1 MSQGVNPYSV
11 TDSQIQLLAT
21 LDSTQQEGTQDPV
34 SQPQTDASDLDA
46 DHEDGTPTDS
56 NGPGH
61 MTTLPEYATVQL
73 DRFTLGPLGGEA
85 GSSAIND
92 AYAEAVHYR
101 PNAFEVPNGSAGRAF
116 VAQLSK
122 YLLCFGNAGSFEGQA
137 LKVAMVF
144 QQLLL
149 QRPFRSS
156 SMANAKCLQRRLDT
170 WQQGDL
176 GQLLHECRT
185 IQSQLEKQE
194 KRQQSRESDSAR
206 HFASLV
212 ETGKLGS
219 ALRQLSDGPS
229 GGIHYLDDVIGDAS
243 VRDILKDKHP
253 QAEPLH
259 LDAVIPGQ
267 APAPPHS
274 VLFESLTREVVR
286 RAALHTQGAAG
297 PSGVDADSW
306 RRMCTS
312 FGECSDELCDALAK
326 CARRLATYVDPTS
339 LEAYV
344 AYRLIPLDKKPGV
357 RPIGIGEVMRRI
369 LGKAILR
376 LTNQDIKEAAG
387 SLQLCAGQENGIE
400 AAIHAMHDV
409 FQDEETEGILLADAS
424 NAFNR
429 LNRAVCLRN
438 VQHLCPSLAPTV
450 INSYRQPARL
460 FVGGEC
466 IMSSEGTTQGDP
478 IAMPMYAIGVVPLL
492 QSIATEGAVQ
502 AWFADDSGAGGKV
515 LKLCQWWDSLTEKG
529 PSFGYLLNAAKSVL
543 LVKPQHYHKAVE
555 VFAGT
560 GVDIRMDGCRHLGAA
575 LGSPEFIT
583 RYLQQKAE
591 AWVQEVSRLTEIAAT
606 QPQAPY
612 SVFVL
617 GLEHK
622 WTFLSRVMSDVD
634 AAMAP
639 VEAAVVDDLI
649 PALSGR
655 PVSLVERELLALP
668 CRHEGM
674 GLTKPTSLGSQYIS
688 SRRVSAPISCR
699 IAQQVRAI
707 KRKVASDGRNGSK
720 AEATILPAS
729 LEPEMQH
736 VISLASKKGS
746 SSWLTCRP
754 LARHGFSLSK
764 GEFQDAICLRYNW
777 LPPRLPSSWCCG
789 RKFDI
794 SHALSCPT
802 GGFPLCVIMR
812 FVTPLPSC
820 SRESPTTSRLSLS
833 F

>member
-1 MSQGVNPYSV
+1 MQSRCCQCNGNGLCVRCNCARNGRSCQNCLPLGKDRCRNSAQATRASAYGADPTSGAATSGDGTNPGPASFDVGGADADLQLLSSSCPPLPNCQREQDRDTAVDTAVDTAMSTVWDVVQDMSQGVNPYSV
-11 TDSQIQLLAT
+11 RDSQIQLLAT
-21 LDSTQQEGTQDPV
+21 LDCTQQEGTQDPV

-56 NGPGH
+56 NGPGQ

-73 DRFTLGPLGGEA
+73 DRFTLGSLGGEA

-149 QRPFRSS
+149 QKPFSS
-156 SMANAKCLQRRLDT
+156 SSTAYAKCLQRRLDT

-194 KRQQSRESDSAR
+194 KRQQSRESDSER
-206 HFASLV
+206 QFASLV

-229 GGIHYLDDVIGDAS
+229 GGIHHLDDVIGDAS
-243 VRDILKDKHP
+243 VRDILRDKHP

-267 APAPPHS
+267 APAPPHP

-326 CARRLATYVDPTS
+326 CARRLATTYVDPTS

-344 AYRLIPLDKKPGV
+344 ACRLIPLDKKPGV

-429 LNRAVCLRN
+429 LNRAVCLCN

-450 INSYRQPARL
+450 INSY
-460 FVGGEC
+460 
-466 IMSSEGTTQGDP
+466 
-478 IAMPMYAIGVVPLL
+478 
-492 QSIATEGAVQ
+492 
-502 AWFADDSGAGGKV
+502 
-515 LKLCQWWDSLTEKG
+515 
-529 PSFGYLLNAAKSVL
+529 
-543 LVKPQHYHKAVE
+543 
-555 VFAGT
+555 
-560 GVDIRMDGCRHLGAA
+560 
-575 LGSPEFIT
+575 
-583 RYLQQKAE
+583 
-591 AWVQEVSRLTEIAAT
+591 
-606 QPQAPY
+606 
-612 SVFVL
+612 
-617 GLEHK
+617 
-622 WTFLSRVMSDVD
+622 
-634 AAMAP
+634 
-639 VEAAVVDDLI
+639 
-649 PALSGR
+649 
-655 PVSLVERELLALP
+655 
-668 CRHEGM
+668 
-674 GLTKPTSLGSQYIS
+674 
-688 SRRVSAPISCR
+688 
-699 IAQQVRAI
+699 
-707 KRKVASDGRNGSK
+707 
-720 AEATILPAS
+720 
-729 LEPEMQH
+729 
-736 VISLASKKGS
+736 
-746 SSWLTCRP
+746 
-754 LARHGFSLSK
+754 
-764 GEFQDAICLRYNW
+764 
-777 LPPRLPSSWCCG
+777 
-789 RKFDI
+789 
-794 SHALSCPT
+794 
-802 GGFPLCVIMR
+802 
-812 FVTPLPSC
+812 
-820 SRESPTTSRLSLS
+820 
-833 F
+833 

>member
-1 MSQGVNPYSV
+1 
-11 TDSQIQLLAT
+11 
-21 LDSTQQEGTQDPV
+21 
-34 SQPQTDASDLDA
+34 
-46 DHEDGTPTDS
+46 
-56 NGPGH
+56 

-116 VAQLSK
+116 VTQLSK

-149 QRPFRSS
+149 QKPFRSS
-156 SMANAKCLQRRLDT
+156 STAYAKCLQRRLDT

-229 GGIHYLDDVIGDAS
+229 GGIHHRDNVIGDAS

-253 QAEPLH
+253 QAEPLR

-267 APAPPHS
+267 APAPPHL

-326 CARRLATYVDPTS
+326 CARRLATTYVDLPS

-344 AYRLIPLDKKPGV
+344 ACRLIPLDKKKPGV

-460 FVGGEC
+460 FDGGEC

-515 LKLCQWWDSLTEKG
+515 LKLRQWWDSLTEKG
-529 PSFGYLLNAAKSVL
+529 PSFGYFLNAAKSVL
-543 LVKPQHYHKAVE
+543 LVKPQHYRKAVE

-606 QPQAPY
+606 QPQAAY
-612 SVFVL
+612 SVFVH
-617 GLEHK
+617 GLKHK

-668 CRHEGM
+668 CRHGGM
-674 GLTKPTSLGSQYIS
+674 GLTKPTSLGSQYLS
-688 SRRVSAPISCR
+688 SRRVSAPISSR
-699 IAQQVRAI
+699 IA
-707 KRKVASDGRNGSK
+707 
-720 AEATILPAS
+720 
-729 LEPEMQH
+729 
-736 VISLASKKGS
+736 
-746 SSWLTCRP
+746 
-754 LARHGFSLSK
+754 
-764 GEFQDAICLRYNW
+764 
-777 LPPRLPSSWCCG
+777 
-789 RKFDI
+789 
-794 SHALSCPT
+794 
-802 GGFPLCVIMR
+802 
-812 FVTPLPSC
+812 
-820 SRESPTTSRLSLS
+820 
-833 F
+833 

>member
-1 MSQGVNPYSV
+1 MQG
-11 TDSQIQLLAT
+11 
-21 LDSTQQEGTQDPV
+21 
-34 SQPQTDASDLDA
+34 
-46 DHEDGTPTDS
+46 
-56 NGPGH
+56 
-61 MTTLPEYATVQL
+61 
-73 DRFTLGPLGGEA
+73 
-85 GSSAIND
+85 
-92 AYAEAVHYR
+92 
-101 PNAFEVPNGSAGRAF
+101 
-116 VAQLSK
+116 LSK
-122 YLLCFGNAGSFEGQA
+122 DRRWRLPWCSSNCSS
-137 LKVAMVF
+137 
-144 QQLLL
+144 
-149 QRPFRSS
+149 RSRS
-156 SMANAKCLQRRLDT
+156 VPPTAYAKCLQRRLDT

-194 KRQQSRESDSAR
+194 KRQQSRKSDSAR

-212 ETGKLGS
+212 ETGKLDS

-229 GGIHYLDDVIGDAS
+229 GGIHHLDDVIGDAS

-267 APAPPHS
+267 APAPPHP

-286 RAALHTQGAAG
+286 WAALRTQGAGG
-297 PSGVDADSW
+297 PSGVDADTW

-326 CARRLATYVDPTS
+326 CARRLATTYVDPTP

-344 AYRLIPLDKKPGV
+344 ACRLIPLDKKPGV

-502 AWFADDSGAGGKV
+502 AWFADESGAGGKV
-515 LKLCQWWDSLTEKG
+515 LKLRQWWDSLTEKG
-529 PSFGYLLNAAKSVL
+529 PSFGYFLNAAKSVL

-560 GVDIRMDGCRHLGAA
+560 GVDIGMDGCRHLGAA

-606 QPQAPY
+606 QPQAAY
-612 SVFVL
+612 SVFVH
-617 GLEHK
+617 GLKHK

-655 PVSLVERELLALP
+655 PVSPVERELLALP
-668 CRHEGM
+668 CRHGGM
-674 GLTKPTSLGSQYIS
+674 GLTKPTSLGSQYLS
-688 SRRVSAPISCR
+688 SRRVSAPISSR
-699 IAQQVRAI
+699 IAQQIGALGDSLVEVRAI

-720 AEATILPAS
+720 AEATILAAS

-736 VISLASKKGS
+736 VISLASEKGS

-764 GEFQDAICLRYNW
+764 GEFRDAICLRYNW
-777 LPPRLPSSWCCG
+777 FPPRLPSSCCCG
-789 RKFDI
+789 RQFDI

-802 GGFPLCVIMR
+802 GGV
-812 FVTPLPSC
+812 
-820 SRESPTTSRLSLS
+820 SL
-833 F
+833 FAP